1 MANLIQKT
9 EEFVRSLTQ
18 NEATGHDWQHTQRV
32 TAMALRL
39 AKSESVPVN
48 EELIHLACLLHDVKD
63 YKLSGD
69 EKAGPQAAHDW
80 LSLNHADKQLTDQVV
95 EIIST
100 LSFKGKVDRPMSNR
114 EGMIVQDADRL
125 DAVGAI
131 GIARAFAFGG
141 AHGREIVN
149 PEISFRINLSPEDYK
164 NKTLPTT
171 SLNHFYEKLFRL
183 DGHYHTALAN
193 EIGHLRH
200 EFIKA
205 FVKELLIECDCVE
218 TRFYNDLE
226 KDEF

>member
-1 MANLIQKT
+1 MTTLIQKT
-9 EEFVRSLTQ
+9 EDYVKSLTQ

-32 TAMALRL
+32 TTMALRL
-39 AKSESVPVN
+39 AKAETDPVN
-48 EELIHLACLLHDVKD
+48 EELIVLACLLHDVKD

-69 EKAGPQAAHDW
+69 EKAGPQAANDW
-80 LSLNHADKQLTDQVV
+80 LNENDADQNLIDQVV

-100 LSFKGKVDRPMSNR
+100 LSFKGMVHRPMSTR

-149 PEISFRINLSPEDYK
+149 PDIPYRKELSSEDYK
-164 NKTLPTT
+164 NKALPTT
-171 SLNHFYEKLFRL
+171 SLNHFYEKLLKL

-193 EIGHLRH
+193 EIGHQRH
-200 EFIKA
+200 EFMKEY
-205 FVKELLIECDCVE
+205 VKELLSECDLQDPI
-218 TRFYNDLE
+218 FSL
-226 KDEF
+226 